1 MAMEMPR
8 DATAVKSTKKRL
20 RKRRTRQ
27 MPSKGRR
34 RQNSSGA
41 FVIPGAG
48 REETADCAVWMVSTT
63 VCEVVEGVNDA
74 GSKRAVDPGG
84 KPLTENVMVLPNAP
98 CGAMVNWNV
107 ALWPGKTV
115 AD

>member
-1 MAMEMPR
+1 MAMEIPR
-8 DATAVKSTKKRL
+8 EATAVKSTKKRL
-20 RKRRTRQ
+20 RKRRTRH
-27 MPSKGRR
+27 MPSTGRR

-48 REETADCAVWMVSTT
+48 LEEAADSAVWIVSTT
-63 VCEVVEGVNDA
+63 VCEVVEGARDA

-84 KPLTENVMVLPNAP
+84 KPLTENVMVLPSAP